1 MLRGT
6 GHFNQDLAGGFR
18 PIFQGPSWLHSAP
31 VTHSLYEIGGGADA
45 MLLAAGRGERMRP
58 LTDHTPKPLLSVGG
72 KSLIVWHIERLAKA
86 GFKEIL
92 INHAHLGSQI
102 EAALKELE
110 ALVQQM
116 ESGQLPLADLLSG
129 YQRGAELLGY
139 CRAQLDAVEQQI
151 KVLDNGAL
159 KSWTPT

>member
-1 MLRGT
+1 MPKAKT
-6 GHFNQDLAGGFR
+6 PTSDAT
-18 PIFQGPSWLHSAP
+18 SAP
-31 VTHSLYEIGGGADA
+31 ASYE
-45 MLLAAGRGERMRP
+45 
-58 LTDHTPKPLLSVGG
+58 S
-72 KSLIVWHIERLAKA
+72 
-86 GFKEIL
+86 
-92 INHAHLGSQI
+92 
-102 EAALKELE
+102 ALQELE

-159 KSWTPT
+159 KNWTPT